1 MELGV
6 SSHIRQECACYMS
19 QHWRIF
25 GGQYDRAW
33 KLCNGVPSLMT

>member
-19 QHWRIF
+19 QHWRIYLVVSMA
-25 GGQYDRAW
+25 GLGSSAMGCQA
-33 KLCNGVPSLMT
+33 L